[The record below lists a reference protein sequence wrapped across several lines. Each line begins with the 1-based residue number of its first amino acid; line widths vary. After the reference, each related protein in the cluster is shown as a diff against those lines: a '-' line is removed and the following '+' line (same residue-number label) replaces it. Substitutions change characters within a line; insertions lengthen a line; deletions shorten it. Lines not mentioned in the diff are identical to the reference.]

1 MIAIKPGYTLHLSLY
16 ELLNV
21 PSMKKQK
28 TIYVLYD
35 ITYLNDP
42 DSAEVYSL
50 CHSLEEARKSKREMF
65 SNAIIVEEVFEIG
78 ADDTRVISRNIIDS
92 EISGTLILDY
102 DNDDS
107 NDAANNDDDDEDEDE
122 N

>member
-1 MIAIKPGYTLHLSLY
+1 
-16 ELLNV
+16 
-21 PSMKKQK
+21 MKKQK

-42 DSAEVYSL
+42 DSAEVHSL

-65 SNAIIVEEVFEIG
+65 GNAIIVEEVFEIG